1 MTLFRLDSSIRTEG
15 SVSREVADTLESA
28 WAKHHPNSNV
38 VRRDIG
44 LEPLPSDTW
53 PNAVAGSWTPA
64 EVRTPE
70 QQKAVALAATLADEL
85 LDAQAILIAAPL
97 YNFGVPAHLKSWIDV
112 VVTDPRFSPASKAL
126 DGRPVALVVV
136 RGGGYGEGTPRAGW
150 DHSTGY
156 LLRILRDVWGA
167 DVTLVEAELTLAD
180 VNPAMAGLRAA
191 AAVSRAHAHE
201 HAATVGS
208 ALAALATAA

>member
-15 SVSREVADTLESA
+15 SVSREIADTVEAA
-28 WAKHHPNSNV
+28 WKQHHPDGQV

-44 LEPLPSDTW
+44 LAPLPSDTW
-53 PNAVAGSWTPA
+53 PTAVAGSWTPA
-64 EVRTPE
+64 EARTPE
-70 QQKAVALAATLADEL
+70 QEKAVALAATLADEL
-85 LDAQAILIAAPL
+85 LDAQAILITAPL
-97 YNFGVPAHLKSWIDV
+97 YNFGVPAHLKSWFDV
-112 VVTDPRFSPASKAL
+112 VITDPRFSPAVKSL
-126 DGRPVALVVV
+126 DGRPVTLLVV

-180 VNPAMAGLRAA
+180 VNPAMAGLRDA
-191 AAVSRAHAHE
+191 AAVSRAKAHE
-201 HAATVGS
+201 HAATVGH
-208 ALAALATAA
+208 ALAALGTAA